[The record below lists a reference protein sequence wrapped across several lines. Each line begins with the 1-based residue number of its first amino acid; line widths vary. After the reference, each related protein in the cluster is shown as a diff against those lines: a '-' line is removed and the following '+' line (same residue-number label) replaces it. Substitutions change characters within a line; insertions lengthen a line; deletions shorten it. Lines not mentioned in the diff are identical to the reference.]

1 MEKIVS
7 SVMKL
12 LIIVPLVKIL
22 QIFLP
27 SVKMKLV
34 YVKDQTEI
42 GTIIVIV
49 KKDSILIKLLNNA

>member
-7 SVMKL
+7 SVIKL

-22 QIFLP
+22 QVFLP

-34 YVKDQTEI
+34 YVKDPTEI